1 MGRVIKRRIL
11 IVDDEPD
18 ITVVFKKALEKDF
31 EVDTFNDPRD
41 ALSHFKA
48 GVYDLLL
55 LDIRMPGTNGFQLYK
70 EMRKIDSKPKVCF
83 ITAFEMYYEEFI
95 KVFPNV
101 PVKCFIKK
109 PVEPKDLLKQIKAE
123 LEPAI
128 QSH

>member
-1 MGRVIKRRIL
+1 MGRVIRRRIL

-18 ITVVFKKALEKDF
+18 ITVVFNKALEKDF

-109 PVEPKDLLKQIKAE
+109 PIEPKDLLKQIKAE

>member
-109 PVEPKDLLKQIKAE
+109 PVEPKNLLKQIKAE